1 LNEIT
6 VREEFAKMNE
16 LTSSITLSL
25 GVQAR
30 VPDMSPVDSLEGT
43 EVWEYNSMACPKMIV
58 QLDKGLMKIYT
69 NQTDI
74 YEGNTAVVEHEDKDQ
89 AAGLVIA
96 ESFIL
101 CGHQAYT
108 SRALLYLFTMTVD
121 WK

>member
-1 LNEIT
+1 MNEIT

-16 LTSSITLSL
+16 LTSRITLSL

-43 EVWEYNSMACPKMIV
+43 EVWEYDSVACPQMIV

-74 YEGNTAVVEHEDKDQ
+74 YEDKDQ

-96 ESFIL
+96 KSFIL
-101 CGHQAYT
+101 SGHQAYT